1 MISVLSRDALC
12 NPSVCWRTTLPQ
24 SYLRLPAQDRAQP
37 RVIAVPSADPLRTRQ
52 IMAVLYR
59 LAGDLSHDVDQL
71 IDGHQLVRA
80 EIERQAVVGP
90 HDAKDSLD
98 AIVDVH
104 KRAGL
109 PAIAPDLDFVA
120 RSAGGNLA
128 ADGSGP
134 LFPAPVVG
142 TYWPRD
148 GVEPA
153 HPVPPSVLPRC
164 A

>member
-52 IMAVLYR
+52 IMALLYR

-80 EIERQAVVGP
+80 EVERQAEVGP
-90 HDAKDSLD
+90 HDAKDSLRGIRRLPTKD
-98 AIVDVH
+98 
-104 KRAGL
+104 GL
-109 PAIAPDLDFVA
+109 PAI
-120 RSAGGNLA
+120 
-128 ADGSGP
+128 
-134 LFPAPVVG
+134 
-142 TYWPRD
+142 T
-148 GVEPA
+148 
-153 HPVPPSVLPRC
+153 
-164 A
+164 